1 MSSDEP
7 QITKKISSTVIC
19 NWFYYYFIFN
29 GIIFGLTILVL
40 FMSFTNKKLHATYF
54 AGKAAYYIVILGVGL
69 VNTLFFYLICKRSLL
84 A

>member
-1 MSSDEP
+1 MSEEP
-7 QITKKISSTVIC
+7 EVTKKISNTVIC

-40 FMSFTNKKLHATYF
+40 FMAFTSKTLHKTYL
-54 AGKAAYYIVILGVGL
+54 AGKAAYYIVILSVGL
-69 VNTLFFYLICKRSLL
+69 INTLFFYLICKRSLL